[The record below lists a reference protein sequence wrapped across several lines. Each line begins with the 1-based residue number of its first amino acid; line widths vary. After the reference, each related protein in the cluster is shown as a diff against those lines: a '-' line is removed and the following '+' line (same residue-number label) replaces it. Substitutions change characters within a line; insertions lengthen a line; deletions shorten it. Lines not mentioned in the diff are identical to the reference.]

1 MLVIE
6 APMGSGKTEAAL
18 LAAEVMAGTVGSD
31 GVLVALPTMATSN
44 PMFSRVQH
52 WLTNTSG
59 ARHTTLNL
67 VHGKAALNDDYR
79 SLRATGQTFVGID
92 DGDDSAG
99 VYVASWFLGRWKAGL
114 ASNVVCTIDQ
124 VLFAALR
131 HKHVMLR
138 QLGLTNKVVIIDE
151 VHAADEFMRVY
162 LEAILRWLGTHRVP
176 VILMSATLPPLQ
188 RHRLVNA
195 YAQGFRGS
203 GREIDVPVSTN
214 YPRLTLVQD
223 SAVDFAVGAHPEPLM
238 SVEFVSADD
247 SPDSLVSLL
256 RDQLAGGGC
265 AGVICSTVARAQ
277 ERYRALKDADLG
289 EVVLVHSKF
298 VAPHRAARER
308 DLVQRLGPEPGWRPE
323 RLIVVGTQVLEQS
336 LDIDFDVMVSD
347 IAPID
352 LLLQRIGRLH
362 RHERRRPEIV
372 STSRCFVTGVTDWTS
387 TPPSLDRGVVA
398 VYGAWLPMSA
408 LATLDRLPSEV
419 RLPDQIPSLVAEGY
433 DPLTTAPEGWSKEW
447 QRAYLDYRGR
457 CEDQAANAKAFVV
470 CDPKLFLTLSSW
482 ADELASD
489 PESPQTAGRARVR
502 DTDES
507 VEVLMVTKDA
517 AGNVRLLDGVG
528 PMSGR
533 LLPSALGDRDA
544 PLARAAAACTV
555 SLPRSLTADP
565 TVLDRVIADLE
576 DALDTSGWQDSVWL
590 KGELCLVLD
599 EAGYVTVADRRLHY
613 DTEVGLVEIR

>member
-1 MLVIE
+1 MTEWTPSTLALWGKIDPESQAWMPLVQHLSDSADIAGVLWDEWVSEVVRRRILKICGSADSARSLVVFLAGIHDIGKCSPDFQRKAELVPGFAPLTSRLHSLGFDFQIRRGGRPAPHGLVGQQFCDEALAEMGISPRAANSFSTVIGAHHGQPISSSQAVTYKASLYGYGSGAWDSSRHEIWETLVCYSGFAEHVERVLSSALPSWAQIELNGIVVMADWMASNTELFPLTHQPAGDRLESATKTLDLPDRWNPPAWHGSVDELLLTRFPTLEGRTARPLQRAAVAVSKQLQESGMLVIE

-162 LEAILRWLGTHRVP
+162 LEAILCWLGTHRVP

-265 AGVICSTVARAQ
+265 AGV
-277 ERYRALKDADLG
+277 
-289 EVVLVHSKF
+289 
-298 VAPHRAARER
+298 
-308 DLVQRLGPEPGWRPE
+308 
-323 RLIVVGTQVLEQS
+323 
-336 LDIDFDVMVSD
+336 
-347 IAPID
+347 
-352 LLLQRIGRLH
+352 
-362 RHERRRPEIV
+362 
-372 STSRCFVTGVTDWTS
+372 
-387 TPPSLDRGVVA
+387 
-398 VYGAWLPMSA
+398 
-408 LATLDRLPSEV
+408 
-419 RLPDQIPSLVAEGY
+419 
-433 DPLTTAPEGWSKEW
+433 
-447 QRAYLDYRGR
+447 
-457 CEDQAANAKAFVV
+457 
-470 CDPKLFLTLSSW
+470 
-482 ADELASD
+482 
-489 PESPQTAGRARVR
+489 
-502 DTDES
+502 S
-507 VEVLMVTKDA
+507 V
-517 AGNVRLLDGVG
+517 
-528 PMSGR
+528 
-533 LLPSALGDRDA
+533 
-544 PLARAAAACTV
+544 
-555 SLPRSLTADP
+555 PRSLAP
-565 TVLDRVIADLE
+565 RSGIA
-576 DALDTSGWQDSVWL
+576 
-590 KGELCLVLD
+590 
-599 EAGYVTVADRRLHY
+599 H
-613 DTEVGLVEIR
+613 